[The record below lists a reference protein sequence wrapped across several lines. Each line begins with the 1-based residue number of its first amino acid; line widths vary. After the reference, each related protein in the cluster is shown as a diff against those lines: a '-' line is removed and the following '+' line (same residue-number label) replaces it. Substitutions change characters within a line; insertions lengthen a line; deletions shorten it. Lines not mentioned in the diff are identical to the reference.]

1 MNKNYYK
8 KLSQRY
14 LDVAL
19 SPREERRLI
28 AFLSKTED
36 PEFDEVKAVASYFAQ
51 GKALHAPAREVRTLR
66 RWLVPAGIAAAL
78 LIGVSLT
85 LAFQHA
91 KREEGAIQSME
102 RTLAS
107 IFSSGTDIETEL
119 SELLTQ

>member
-8 KLSQRY
+8 ELIQKY
-14 LDVAL
+14 LDAAL
-19 SPREERRLI
+19 SPREERRLM

-36 PEFDEVKAVASYFAQ
+36 PEFDEVKAVASYLAQ
-51 GKALHAPAREVRTLR
+51 GKSMHAPVKRVRPVR
-66 RWLVPAGIAAAL
+66 HWMVPAGIAAAL

-85 LAFQHA
+85 LTFQRA
-91 KREEGAIQSME
+91 QREEVAIQSME

-119 SELLTQ
+119 SELLTP